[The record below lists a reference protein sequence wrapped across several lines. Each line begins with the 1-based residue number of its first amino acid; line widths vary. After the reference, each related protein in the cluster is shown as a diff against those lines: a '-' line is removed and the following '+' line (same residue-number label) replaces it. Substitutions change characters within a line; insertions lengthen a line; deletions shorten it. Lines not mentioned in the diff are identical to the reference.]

1 MEGIDLIQ
9 DLAIVLLA
17 AGLVGTLCRRL
28 GLSVIVGYLVAGV
41 VIGPYTPPFSFVRDV
56 ERIQTLSQIGLVFL
70 MFAIGLG
77 LSLTKM
83 GRLGLPTLLT
93 TGLGA
98 FFMLVLTQLLG
109 AALGWSEAQ
118 ALFVAAMFMVSS
130 SAVIAKIVDE
140 LNLSHERPGQ
150 QALGVTVL
158 EDIVAVVML
167 TILGAHAREGAGGT
181 VSAVLTGMSAFVV
194 LLVGGGLLMVPRL
207 LRRLEA
213 RADPEL
219 QTITVAGLLFLLSL
233 TAAKAGYSL
242 ALGAFLLGAIVAEIP
257 QKAAVERAF
266 GGMRDLFSSVFF
278 VSIGMMIDVK
288 LVLAV
293 WPTIVGLTVFVIVGR
308 ALATGLALM
317 LCGTRPEDAR
327 RAGLLLTPLGE
338 FTFII
343 AQLGVAAAVL
353 PETYYPVAVGVSIL
367 TVLIVPVIN
376 RKADGLLRV
385 ADRLEP
391 RWLRRTLEAYHGWL
405 VHVQGQ
411 PTKSKAW
418 QLIRGRVVQ
427 TGVEVL
433 FVTGLMLFSPLLVDL
448 MREHAGSFGLRPRTV
463 ALICW
468 SVIGVLAL
476 VPLFAVWRNLAAIA
490 MILAETLGRDTRL
503 TAAALQRLLTAL
515 LTVVMGMWIHAILP
529 TDELG
534 VWGWVV
540 IGVAAAVVVGVFSH
554 KLIYWHSEWQ
564 SSVREVLA
572 DDPRVVA
579 QAAAEAVRGKRR
591 EDLRQWNVLLDDVVV
606 PDGAAYAGQSLAEL
620 AIPTKFGCAVLEIER
635 NGHVI
640 TAVRPE
646 LRVYAGD
653 KLLLMGRKEEL
664 AAAAGFLQ
672 RARKEAGDATEEFH
686 GSVLETFTVPEAMGA
701 GRSLAELKVAQLT
714 GTRIVG
720 IERGGRRIIAP
731 SGAERLE
738 AGDSVLVVG
747 TLAEIGNFRRWLAAA
762 GSGRDGAAP
771 VAA

>member
-17 AGLVGTLCRRL
+17 AGLAGTLCRRL
-28 GLSVIVGYLVAGV
+28 GLSVIVGYLVAGAI
-41 VIGPYTPPFSFVRDV
+41 IGPYTPPFSFVSDV
-56 ERIQTLSQIGLVFL
+56 ARIQTLSQIGLVFL

-98 FFMLVLTQLLG
+98 LFMLTLTRMLG

-140 LNLSHERPGQ
+140 LNLSHERAGQ
-150 QALGVTVL
+150 QALGITVL

-167 TILGAHAREGAGGT
+167 TILGSHTREGAGGT
-181 VSAVLTGMSAFVV
+181 VSAVLTSLSAFVV
-194 LLVGGGLLMVPRL
+194 LLVGAGLLMVPRL
-207 LRRLEA
+207 MRRLEK

-278 VSIGMMIDVK
+278 VSIGMMIDVQ

-293 WPTIVGLTVFVIVGR
+293 WPTILGLTAFVLGAR
-308 ALATGLALM
+308 ALATGLALI
-317 LCGTRPEDAR
+317 LCGARPADAR

-343 AQLGVAAAVL
+343 AQLGVTAAVL

-367 TVLIVPVIN
+367 TVLIVPVVN
-376 RKADGLLRV
+376 RKADTILRV
-385 ADRLEP
+385 AERLEP
-391 RWLRRTLEAYHGWL
+391 RWLGRTLDAYHGWL
-405 VHVQGQ
+405 EQVQAQ
-411 PTKSKAW
+411 PVKSRAW
-418 QLIRGRVVQ
+418 KLIRGRVVQ
-427 TGVEVL
+427 MGVEVL

-448 MREHAGSFGLRPRTV
+448 MKEHAEAFGLRPRTV
-463 ALICW
+463 GWVCW
-468 SVIGVLAL
+468 SVVAVLAL

-490 MILAETLGRDTRL
+490 MILAETLGSDTRL
-503 TAAALQRLLTAL
+503 PAAVLQRLLTAVL
-515 LTVVMGMWIHAILP
+515 AVLMGIWIHALVP
-529 TDELG
+529 TDQLG
-534 VWGWVV
+534 GWGWVV
-540 IGVAAAVVVGVFSH
+540 IGVAATVVVAVFSH

-564 SSVREVLA
+564 SSVRDVLA
-572 DDPRVVA
+572 EDPRVAA
-579 QAAAEAVRGKRR
+579 QAAAAAVRGKRR
-591 EDLRQWNVLLDDVVV
+591 QDLRQWDVLLDDVVV
-606 PDGAAYAGQSLAEL
+606 PDSAPYAGQSLAEL
-620 AIPTKFGCAVLEIER
+620 SIPQRHGCAVLEIER

-640 TAVRPE
+640 TAVRPD

-653 KLLLMGRKEEL
+653 KLLLMGRKEQVV
-664 AAAAGFLQ
+664 AAAAFLQ
-672 RARKEAGDATEEFH
+672 RARKTEADAADEFH
-686 GSVLETFTVPEAMGA
+686 GSVLETFTVPGGFPA

-720 IERGGRRIIAP
+720 IERGGERIIAP
-731 SGAERLE
+731 AGAERLE
-738 AGDSVLVVG
+738 AGDNVLVAG
-747 TLAEIGNFRRWLAAA
+747 TLKEIGHFRRWLAT
-762 GSGRDGAAP
+762 GA
-771 VAA
+771 